1 MFIACVLCDAK
12 CFRLDRGRL
21 RRVTSFKWFAVSSRV
36 EKNTKWFIQWI
47 RREWEAWKE
56 RRVETDHLSGWWACK
71 EGPPLPL
78 QRTEQSKTGEWED
91 TGKWKTKK
99 VITLERIIL
108 QTQTR
113 AVEAIFVLQI
123 FVDPS
128 YGPGL
133 CFFKE
138 QQWGS
143 LARKQNELE

>member
-12 CFRLDRGRL
+12 CLRLDRGRL
-21 RRVTSFKWFAVSSRV
+21 RRVTSFKLFAVSSRV

-47 RREWEAWKE
+47 TREWEAWKE
-56 RRVETDHLSGWWACK
+56 QSRDWPSLRLVSMQGGASFISSAH
-71 EGPPLPL
+71 
-78 QRTEQSKTGEWED
+78 RTEQNRWMRGYR
-91 TGKWKTKK
+91 K
-99 VITLERIIL
+99 VKDKEVIILERIIF

-123 FVDPS
+123 FVDPY